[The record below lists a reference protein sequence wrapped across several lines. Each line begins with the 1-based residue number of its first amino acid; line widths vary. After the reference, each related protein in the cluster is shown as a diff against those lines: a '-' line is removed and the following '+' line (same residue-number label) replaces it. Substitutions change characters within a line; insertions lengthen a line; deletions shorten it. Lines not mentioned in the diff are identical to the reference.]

1 MLVYNSVVCGS
12 SKSISWA
19 RFSSQVDSLRHLIR
33 SEKLKKS
40 VGGRE
45 RMHKV
50 FWRKS
55 RRKTRRKTRRKS
67 WRAECKERRSLK
79 AWEDSG
85 LWTQVE
91 PALVKGMCM
100 SMVGEAGGRR
110 ATSRK

>member
-1 MLVYNSVVCGS
+1 
-12 SKSISWA
+12 
-19 RFSSQVDSLRHLIR
+19 
-33 SEKLKKS
+33 
-40 VGGRE
+40 
-45 RMHKV
+45 MHKV

-67 WRAECKERRSLK
+67 WRKTRRKRGRKSWRAECKDRRSLK
-79 AWEDSG
+79 AWVDSG